1 MDNIPMTTSPA
12 LIVVICAVAVV
23 CLAVWL
29 TAIMVAARGPRAPR
43 RDSAALPGSVL
54 GGMHLAAGGRSVA
67 PNRDTAAVSVPAQMA
82 PASTAAVQAAPAQT
96 VPAGPAAADPAPPP
110 EAPRAAPA
118 RIPGQRQGAS
128 PEPEATSPRDAAPAP
143 APAVPT
149 PRESDADR
157 PAPTGTGA

>member
-29 TAIMVAARGPRAPR
+29 TAIMVAARAPRAPR

-54 GGMHLAAGGRSVA
+54 GGTHLAAGGRSVA
-67 PNRDTAAVSVPAQMA
+67 PNRDTAAVSIPRQRRTDDQPGSVPE
-82 PASTAAVQAAPAQT
+82 AAAE
-96 VPAGPAAADPAPPP
+96 AGPA
-110 EAPRAAPA
+110 R
-118 RIPGQRQGAS
+118 G
-128 PEPEATSPRDAAPAP
+128 
-143 APAVPT
+143 PAVPT
-149 PRESDADR
+149 PRGSDADR